1 MRADKHD
8 CPESIQRWLV
18 GSQSDPTLAKADL
31 PFVHMGYSWQA
42 MRTLLVLLSL
52 VATHAACSDA
62 PAQAQAPTRYSA
74 DSVERL
80 MVGRIEP
87 AADHI
92 WDSVSSTI
100 SFEGID
106 ERFPRTDQE
115 WAAVRRSALTL
126 AEAGKLLATGNRS
139 RDNGEW
145 AKRARA
151 LVEAALETV
160 KAAEARSPDA
170 ILETG
175 EKIYNACIGC
185 HQRYPGRMQNQ

>member
-1 MRADKHD
+1 
-8 CPESIQRWLV
+8 
-18 GSQSDPTLAKADL
+18 
-31 PFVHMGYSWQA
+31 
-42 MRTLLVLLSL
+42 MRTLFVLLWCA
-52 VATHAACSDA
+52 ATHAACSEA
-62 PAQAQAPTRYSA
+62 PVRAQAPTRYSA
-74 DSVERL
+74 DTVERL

-87 AADHI
+87 AADLI
-92 WDSVSSTI
+92 WDSVSTTI

-106 ERFPRTDQE
+106 ETFPRTDQE

-126 AEAGKLLATGNRS
+126 ADAGTLLTTGNRS

-145 AKRARA
+145 ATRARA
-151 LVEAALETV
+151 LVAAALETV

-185 HQRYPGRMQNQ
+185 HRRYPGRMQNE